1 MLCAGDPLPFRT
13 SSLLS
18 AETFRSLSMVFVRVL
33 SAMPKVPLLRAIP
46 FFASGLEA
54 CRVLSNLL
62 RPGTVLASAL
72 RVGLSDVPEE
82 VATRGEGEVVVLL
95 RVVLLPTLTL
105 PRSDEGAVFFDLS
118 EVALPVRP
126 GVGRVACLGGL
137 AFKEEGA
144 FIIVGVVAGLAG
156 AIVTFREK
164 LEGWILAG
172 EEGLIRG
179 AGAAIFG
186 LARSGTTIEDLD
198 AEAVADVLGL
208 PGEAGFGDVVRPGVI
223 TVARRELPPAGRLV
237 DVLLIGV
244 MIVLRR
250 VVATAGRDE
259 RADDFPVK
267 VLALEVL
274 LLMGVIIVVRLE
286 VDEGADE
293 RVLPVLATCTERLTG
308 LLVLGIAVGRGAET
322 LGADLVVLRD
332 GAGREDEALGVGLGA
347 GLGAG
352 LLTVLLVALGAGR
365 ETRGGADL
373 AAGADRLFGADLE
386 AEARADDRA
395 GADLAER
402 DDEDGL
408 PLGGLGLPNAGPQV
422 MIAVRNSANSVFSA
436 CLTNIF
442 LSPFPGR
449 SFGFWKKP
457 RRIRPIRPN

>member
-1 MLCAGDPLPFRT
+1 
-13 SSLLS
+13 
-18 AETFRSLSMVFVRVL
+18 
-33 SAMPKVPLLRAIP
+33 MPKVPLLRAIP

-62 RPGTVLASAL
+62 RPGTVLAASVL

-82 VATRGEGEVVVLL
+82 VATRGEGEAVVLL
-95 RVVLLPTLTL
+95 RVVLLPILAL
-105 PRSDEGAVFFDLS
+105 PRNDEGAAFFDLS
-118 EVALPVRP
+118 EVVLPVRP

-137 AFKEEGA
+137 VFKEEGA

-156 AIVTFREK
+156 VIVTFRER

-179 AGAAIFG
+179 VGAAIFG

-198 AEAVADVLGL
+198 AEAVADVLRL
-208 PGEAGFGDVVRPGVI
+208 PGAAGFGDAVRPGVI
-223 TVARRELPPAGRLV
+223 TVARRELLPAGRLV

-244 MIVLRR
+244 MTVLRR
-250 VVATAGRDE
+250 VAPTAGRVADLPMFDE
-259 RADDFPVK
+259 PADDFPVK
-267 VLALEVL
+267 VLTLEVL
-274 LLMGVIIVVRLE
+274 LLMGVTIVVRLE

-293 RVLPVLATCTERLTG
+293 RVLPVLATCTERFTG
-308 LLVLGIAVGRGAET
+308 LVVLAIAVGRRAET
-322 LGADLVVLRD
+322 LGADLGARADLVVLGVAVGRD
-332 GAGREDEALGVGLGA
+332 DETLGA

-352 LLTVLLVALGAGR
+352 LRAGLLAVLVVALRAGR
-365 ETRGGADL
+365 ETRARADL

-402 DDEDGL
+402 ADEDGL

-449 SFGFWKKP
+449 SFGFWKKTKRNP
-457 RRIRPIRPN
+457 AHQTKLSYSVLHELAASWLFFAF

>member
-1 MLCAGDPLPFRT
+1 
-13 SSLLS
+13 
-18 AETFRSLSMVFVRVL
+18 
-33 SAMPKVPLLRAIP
+33 MPKVPLLRAIP

-156 AIVTFREK
+156 VIVTFREK